1 MTNIRNCFRGILTIP
16 VVLTIFNLAASADKN
31 NLPPFGRDTVLVWKS
46 QIGNMKSSFVV
57 RIASFSPDRF
67 VEWESE
73 NNQGTVFMPSRD
85 LVEAKDYV
93 SRDLFEGGVDK
104 RSKKNTTLWLSQR
117 IYLELKSKG
126 KAKCRVDGVGATF
139 EYLGRDNLTVEVNG
153 TPRELAVIKASDG
166 RGDEFW
172 FLDQVG
178 NPLMVK
184 HAVRNYTQTLSVIST
199 DRHNT
204 LRWIKGKKLTN
215 PPQKQ

>member
-1 MTNIRNCFRGILTIP
+1 
-16 VVLTIFNLAASADKN
+16 
-31 NLPPFGRDTVLVWKS
+31 
-46 QIGNMKSSFVV
+46 
-57 RIASFSPDRF
+57 
-67 VEWESE
+67 
-73 NNQGTVFMPSRD
+73 
-85 LVEAKDYV
+85 
-93 SRDLFEGGVDK
+93 
-104 RSKKNTTLWLSQR
+104 
-117 IYLELKSKG
+117 
-126 KAKCRVDGVGATF
+126 VGATF

>member
-93 SRDLFEGGVDK
+93 SRE
-104 RSKKNTTLWLSQR
+104 NLSR
-117 IYLELKSKG
+117 
-126 KAKCRVDGVGATF
+126 
-139 EYLGRDNLTVEVNG
+139 VEVQG
-153 TPRELAVIKASDG
+153 KGQMPGGWCGSD
-166 RGDEFW
+166 
-172 FLDQVG
+172 
-178 NPLMVK
+178 
-184 HAVRNYTQTLSVIST
+184 I
-199 DRHNT
+199 
-204 LRWIKGKKLTN
+204 
-215 PPQKQ
+215 